1 MKNHTILS
9 LALSAIVTD
18 TIIGYYLLLSNRG
31 GRYIKEWYNQF
42 NIGAYVMD
50 ILSIIIGTYSATLF
64 SNNIYSQIVA
74 TVIVGLVHDISF
86 GIFVNKI
93 QTESKI
99 LNLFKNY
106 ANELGPIILIVDAFM
121 LISTLLFSAY
131 FKNTLTNNAMIF
143 LSVIISYIGLLM
155 IYSF

>member
-93 QTESKI
+93 KTESKI

-121 LISTLLFSAY
+121 LISTLLFSTY
-131 FKNTLTNNAMIF
+131 FKNTLTNNTMIF

>member
-1 MKNHTILS
+1 
-9 LALSAIVTD
+9 
-18 TIIGYYLLLSNRG
+18 
-31 GRYIKEWYNQF
+31 
-42 NIGAYVMD
+42 MD